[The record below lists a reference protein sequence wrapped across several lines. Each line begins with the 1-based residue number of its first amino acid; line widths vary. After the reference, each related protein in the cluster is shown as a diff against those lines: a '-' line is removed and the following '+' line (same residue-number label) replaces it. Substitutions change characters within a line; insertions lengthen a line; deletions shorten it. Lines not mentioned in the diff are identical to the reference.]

1 MRASRKRRLIATAA
15 VLSILSVVIPIA
27 AWRSLTYQPPFYRKL
42 SGMDREIRRVEADRF
57 VNQTFQLRNDIANEH
72 RWEASF
78 TDEEVNAWLAE
89 DLVTHFADFLPEGVH
104 DPLVV
109 FDLDRVTLAFKL
121 ERGPFTSLVWAV
133 ARVQVSDDNTVALTL
148 EKIRAGAV
156 PVSPEEVV
164 APIIRQAKAYGLD
177 VDWRYV
183 DDEPVAL
190 IRYSPTPDRGDVV
203 LERVVLFEG
212 RLYLSGRSDREA
224 GQVSDV
230 TLPSRR
236 VLQMNFPIRSR
247 QPHRSS
253 PTTRTSSASPMT

>member
-1 MRASRKRRLIATAA
+1 MRASRKRKWIATAA
-15 VLSILSVVIPIA
+15 VLGTLVVLIPMA
-27 AWRSLTYQPPFYRKL
+27 AWRSLKYEPPFYRKL
-42 SGMDREIRRVEADRF
+42 AGMDRKIRRVEADRF
-57 VNQTFQLRNDIANEH
+57 VTQTFQLRNDIANEDH
-72 RWEASF
+72 WEASF
-78 TDEEVNAWLAE
+78 TDEEFNAWLAE
-89 DLVTHFADFLPEGVH
+89 DLVTHFADFLPDGVR

-109 FDLDRVTLAFKL
+109 FELDRVTLAFRL

-133 ARVQVSDDNTVALTL
+133 ARVQVADDNTVALTL

-164 APIIRQAKAYGLD
+164 APIIRQARAYGLD
-177 VDWRYV
+177 VDWKYV

-190 IRYSPTPDRGDVV
+190 IRYSPTPARGDVV
-203 LERVVLFEG
+203 LERVVLFDG

-224 GQVSDV
+224 GQVTGV

-247 QPHRSS
+247 QPHRLS
-253 PTTRTSSASPMT
+253 PPTRTSSTSPMT